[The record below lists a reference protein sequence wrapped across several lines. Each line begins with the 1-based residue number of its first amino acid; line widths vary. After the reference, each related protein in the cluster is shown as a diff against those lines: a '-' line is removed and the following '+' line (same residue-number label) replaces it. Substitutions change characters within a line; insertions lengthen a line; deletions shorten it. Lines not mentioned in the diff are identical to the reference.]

1 MSNEQI
7 KTYIKE
13 ARTFYLEN
21 QKDVPPEDMEERLK
35 LLITQDM
42 VKNFKLKSKHL
53 APMYYEEFT
62 NPRSLYEV
70 QQKVSVNSEAYDD
83 FVRLPPCLLS
93 SSYGHSS
100 YKQCFPTPDECNE
113 CWKYSCSRCA
123 KGSNS
128 MYTICDNQNCL
139 NYMGKYMP
147 SLTKDM
153 TEHNKKDIYLVDS
166 RVRLKDD
173 EVEEYTSGLEDNYRL
188 VRIR

>member
-13 ARTFYLEN
+13 ARTFYLEKL
-21 QKDVPPEDMEERLK
+21 KDVPPEDMEERLR

-42 VKNFKLKSKHL
+42 TENFKFKDKYL
-53 APMYYEEFT
+53 AGMYYKEFT
-62 NPRSLYEV
+62 NPRGLYEV

-83 FVRLPPCLLS
+83 FATLQPCLLS
-93 SSYGHSS
+93 SSYGHYR
-100 YKQCFPTPDECNE
+100 YKECFPSPNECNE

-128 MYTICDNQNCL
+128 MYTVCDNQNCL
-139 NYMGKYMP
+139 NYTEKHMP

-153 TEHNKKDIYLVDS
+153 TKDNKKDIYLVDT

-173 EVEEYTSGLEDNYRL
+173 EVEGYTSELGHNYRL